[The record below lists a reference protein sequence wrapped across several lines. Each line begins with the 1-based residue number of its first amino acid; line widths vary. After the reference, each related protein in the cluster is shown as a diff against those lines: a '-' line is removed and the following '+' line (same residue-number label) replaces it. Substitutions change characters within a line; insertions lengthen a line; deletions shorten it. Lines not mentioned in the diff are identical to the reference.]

1 MSEWK
6 AKRFWKEAT
15 TAPADGGWQV
25 LLDGRPVRTPAKAP
39 LILPTQALAQALA
52 AEWQAQ
58 EERIDP
64 GTMPITRTANSALDK
79 VAGQRAE
86 VAAMLAEY
94 GGSELLCYRAERP
107 VELIARQTSEW
118 DPLLD
123 WAEERYGA
131 RLVTVQGVMPIAQDA
146 AALERLS
153 APVHAMDPF
162 ALAAFHDL
170 VALSGSLVLAL
181 AVIEGRIEAQEA
193 WRLSRLDE
201 DWQIEQWG
209 ADEEAEAMARVKR
222 AAFDD
227 AARFWALLG

>member
-6 AKRFWKEAT
+6 AKRFWKEANV
-15 TAPADGGWQV
+15 APAEGGWQV
-25 LLDGRPVRTPAKAP
+25 LLDARPVRTPAKAP
-39 LILPTQALAQALA
+39 LVLPTQALAEALA

-64 GTMPITRTANSALDK
+64 GSMPLTRTANSALDK
-79 VAGQRAE
+79 VAVQRAE
-86 VAAMLAEY
+86 VAQMLAAY
-94 GGSELLCYRAERP
+94 GGSDLLCYRAERP
-107 VELIARQTSEW
+107 AELIARQASEW
-118 DPLLD
+118 DSLLD
-123 WAEERYGA
+123 WAEERHGA
-131 RLVTVQGVMPIAQDA
+131 RLVTATGVMPVAQDA
-146 AALERLS
+146 AALERLA
-153 APVHAMDPF
+153 APVFAMEPF

-181 AVIEGRIEAQEA
+181 AVVERRLEPQEA

-209 ADEEAEAMARVKR
+209 DDEEAEAMARVKR
-222 AAFDD
+222 AAFLD

>member
-107 VELIARQTSEW
+107 IELIARQASEW

-227 AARFWALLG
+227 AARFWVLLG

>member
-107 VELIARQTSEW
+107 VELIARQASEW